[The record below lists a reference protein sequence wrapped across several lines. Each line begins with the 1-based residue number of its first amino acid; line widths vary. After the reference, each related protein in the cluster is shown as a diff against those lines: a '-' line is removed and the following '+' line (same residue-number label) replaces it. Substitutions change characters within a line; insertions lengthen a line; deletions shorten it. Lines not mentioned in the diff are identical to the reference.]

1 VEVGGCGLGR
11 GHEATVAVD
20 GREAEPGE
28 GVLAVLEVAADAEKV
43 DEREGDDEK
52 ESYAEADRDEARD
65 TADLSSRRSARF
77 RCGLR
82 LVRARREWQRR
93 R

>member
-52 ESYAEADRDEARD
+52 ESYAEADRDQTRDAAYSPAWRDARI
-65 TADLSSRRSARF
+65 
-77 RCGLR
+77 RCGSR
-82 LVRARREWQRR
+82 PG
-93 R
+93 